1 MVDLPQFYDE
11 KTFEKKPSRIKYV
24 GTCTDLFVVSLKNE
38 YPRIVRWT
46 PGVSS
51 V

>member
-24 GTCTDLFVVSLKNE
+24 GTCTGICSQPEKLIS
-38 YPRIVRWT
+38 
-46 PGVSS
+46 
-51 V
+51 